1 MDACLISDMSL
12 MPMHAYVPFTILV
25 SPFIKQSPRQQN
37 ELKHKD
43 WREYQYQVHYVS
55 EWTTCTRQRNKP
67 KKQHHCTV
75 ACHPL
80 CKATSKVSSHI
91 WTTRARELQEA
102 TNLAIWTDTLSA
114 TRLWYTRM
122 VQMSRQTSKQPSH
135 FSTWPSDLKC
145 FNKFSFG
152 SLGCCTTLRCL
163 AWLKVYA
170 WTPQEQM
177 YPYSLARTVNTGTA
191 MHSFSRKQLPM
202 ELKVERHTS
211 NKINDR
217 VW

>member
-1 MDACLISDMSL
+1 MDACLISDMRL

-67 KKQHHCTV
+67 KKQHHFTV

-91 WTTRARELQEA
+91 WTTRARELQD
-102 TNLAIWTDTLSA
+102 IKPPTLPFGRSPYQWPDYGTQEWCKWA
-114 TRLWYTRM
+114 A
-122 VQMSRQTSKQPSH
+122 KPPEQPSH

-163 AWLKVYA
+163 AWLKLYA
-170 WTPQEQM
+170 WTPQEQL

-211 NKINDR
+211 N
-217 VW
+217 